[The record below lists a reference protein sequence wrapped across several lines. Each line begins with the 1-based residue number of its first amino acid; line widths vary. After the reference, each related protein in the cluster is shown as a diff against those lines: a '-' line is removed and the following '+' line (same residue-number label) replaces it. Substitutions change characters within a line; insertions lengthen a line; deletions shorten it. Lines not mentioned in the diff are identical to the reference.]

1 LPSTE
6 AALVDALDAIHEQCD
21 EGDAV
26 AAQEVERARGLE

>member
-6 AALVDALDAIHEQCD
+6 AALADALDAIYEQCD